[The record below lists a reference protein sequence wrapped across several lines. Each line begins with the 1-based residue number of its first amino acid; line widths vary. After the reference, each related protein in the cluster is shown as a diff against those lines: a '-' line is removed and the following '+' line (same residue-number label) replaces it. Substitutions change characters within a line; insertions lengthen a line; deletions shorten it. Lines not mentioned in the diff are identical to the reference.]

1 MGSEMCIRDRLIY
14 KLRGQEGSERGP
26 CAPPPELLFRRD
38 SAPLLARLWE
48 LWEHFRRTVS
58 SPDGPYRRHAEYHL
72 AATASANPF
81 LVRRDLPLLP
91 SPSPTTAPG
100 AWMTEARRATSVAWG
115 ERFASPSF
123 CRSASFHRADTP
135 RDEGGT
141 RQADL
146 YLMLHAGRLAA
157 GPDAHAL
164 RGSRR
169 TARSRRGRGVPPK
182 SAAAQCAADLHV
194 AATRACVYAYV
205 RCPGSIRRV

>member
-1 MGSEMCIRDRLIY
+1 MDEPSNFTPFSGGRRFSRRPGPGVVARLSSSNLEVLVPMSYSYISSEAKKVPNAD
-14 KLRGQEGSERGP
+14 P
-26 CAPPPELLFRRD
+26 AHPPPELLFRRD

-48 LWEHFRRTVS
+48 LWERFRRTVS
-58 SPDGPYRRHAEYHL
+58 SPDGPYRRHAENHL

-100 AWMTEARRATSVAWG
+100 AWMTEARRATNVAWG
-115 ERFASPSF
+115 ERSASPSF

-146 YLMLHAGRLAA
+146 Y
-157 GPDAHAL
+157 DAPC
-164 RGSRR
+164 R
-169 TARSRRGRGVPPK
+169 T
-182 SAAAQCAADLHV
+182 
-194 AATRACVYAYV
+194 TRC
-205 RCPGSIRRV
+205 RT

>member
-1 MGSEMCIRDRLIY
+1 M
-14 KLRGQEGSERGP
+14 
-26 CAPPPELLFRRD
+26 
-38 SAPLLARLWE
+38 
-48 LWEHFRRTVS
+48 S

-115 ERFASPSF
+115 ERSASPSF

-169 TARSRRGRGVPPK
+169 TARSRRGRRVPPK

-194 AATRACVYAYV
+194 AATRACVYACV
-205 RCPGSIRRV
+205 RACAVSGQHEARVERARNLKRIYLYLYIQARAAWLMQTARIDQTR

>member
-1 MGSEMCIRDRLIY
+1 M
-14 KLRGQEGSERGP
+14 
-26 CAPPPELLFRRD
+26 
-38 SAPLLARLWE
+38 
-48 LWEHFRRTVS
+48 S

-115 ERFASPSF
+115 ERSASPSF

-164 RGSRR
+164 R
-169 TARSRRGRGVPPK
+169 
-182 SAAAQCAADLHV
+182 V
-194 AATRACVYAYV
+194 AAVVLHALDVGGESLRSPLPRSAPQICTLPRRARACMRACVRALS
-205 RCPGSIRRV
+205 GQHEARVERERARNLKRIYLFIIYKSELSG

>member
-1 MGSEMCIRDRLIY
+1 MSYSYISSEAKKVPNAD
-14 KLRGQEGSERGP
+14 P
-26 CAPPPELLFRRD
+26 AHPPPELLFRRD

-48 LWEHFRRTVS
+48 LWGHFRRTVS

-81 LVRRDLPLLP
+81 LVRCDLPLLP

-115 ERFASPSF
+115 ERSASPSF

-169 TARSRRGRGVPPK
+169 TARSRRGRRVPPK

-194 AATRACVYAYV
+194 AATRACAV
-205 RCPGSIRRV
+205 RAA

>member
-1 MGSEMCIRDRLIY
+1 
-14 KLRGQEGSERGP
+14 
-26 CAPPPELLFRRD
+26 
-38 SAPLLARLWE
+38 
-48 LWEHFRRTVS
+48 VS

-115 ERFASPSF
+115 ERSASPSF

-194 AATRACVYAYV
+194 AATRACVYACVRACAVSGQHEARVMARVERARNLKRIYLYV
-205 RCPGSIRRV
+205 FI